1 MFHNVFTKTMEN
13 TTENKWVDSKF
24 SRTLSFLEF
33 SFASRASAD
42 ICGTKK
48 QETVRR
54 NLQLNLFRQ
63 EHSICLLFPRR
74 FWELNYRL
82 RRVRFLSVL
91 IKFQQRY
98 ASLIRRSRLKIPR
111 VFIDGRWRNRVKFD
125 FCRNVGEYVK
135 ANIWRMSAGCNFIC
149 HIQFLRYFETIRTV
163 NLQII

>member
-48 QETVRR
+48 QETVRL

-111 VFIDGRWRNRVKFD
+111 VFIDADEIEWNSISVETLENMSKQIFD
-125 FCRNVGEYVK
+125 ECQRDVISFVTFNFCDISKQSVRL
-135 ANIWRMSAGCNFIC
+135 IC
-149 HIQFLRYFETIRTV
+149 K
-163 NLQII
+163 